1 MFDAQGGIQRSTRD
15 CARAEPDELS
25 EPCTFEETGGK
36 HDKGSR
42 EKGDGTFLVRGQLNR
57 LELSCSLLRRPTM
70 EQVRVS
76 LLSRLILTNCLPV
89 ARMNGRLCI
98 ERSIC
103 RSCNGKKSGGR

>member
-1 MFDAQGGIQRSTRD
+1 MIRAV
-15 CARAEPDELS
+15 AR
-25 EPCTFEETGGK
+25 
-36 HDKGSR
+36 
-42 EKGDGTFLVRGQLNR
+42 KGDGTFPVRGQLNR

-76 LLSRLILTNCLPV
+76 LLSTLIFTNCLPV